1 MIPTLEI
8 VHPDLPGAKM
18 IINEA
23 DFDPSRHQRYG
34 EPKGRKRSPEQTP
47 DPPEDLSPE
56 PISDLSQTQS
66 PEQTPNLSEDQP
78 ASAPDLSQEQS
89 PEQTPDLPEAQ
100 SPEQTFDEPQEQ
112 SPEPTPDLPEA
123 LSPEQTP
130 KGPEDSP
137 PEPTLSE
144 AQPPTYT
151 QSDLET
157 KNITA
162 LRAIAA
168 QKRIPRRMKL
178 SRDELIEAIL
188 GGNRG

>member
-78 ASAPDLSQEQS
+78 ASAPDLSQE
-89 PEQTPDLPEAQ
+89 Q

>member
-34 EPKGRKRSPEQTP
+34 EPKTRKRSPEQTP
-47 DPPEDLSPE
+47 AEPQDQPPLV
-56 PISDLSQTQS
+56 SDLSQ
-66 PEQTPNLSEDQP
+66 E
-78 ASAPDLSQEQS
+78 
-89 PEQTPDLPEAQ
+89 Q

-112 SPEPTPDLPEA
+112 SPLVSDLPEDLSPEPISDLSEDQSPATPDLSEAQSPEPISDLPEEQSPEPTPDLPEDQ
-123 LSPEQTP
+123 S
-130 KGPEDSP
+130 

-144 AQPPTYT
+144 AQPPTYS
-151 QSDLET
+151 QADLEA

-168 QKRIPRRMKL
+168 EKRIPRRMKL